1 MDFNVTYV
9 TNVLHDELSCLAQN
23 EGQEH
28 KRSNNNIKICLS
40 ALYLAYALKYM
51 YYTLWSEDFCVA
63 HFR

>member
-28 KRSNNNIKICLS
+28 KRSNNKS